1 MHGVPFLAPCPPL
14 SPPAFLLRPP
24 PALRQPAALRRL
36 DARLLA
42 ALHARG
48 AHPRATAAVR
58 ALSRAGEHGALWL
71 AAGLA
76 AAAVDRPRRSAWLR
90 GTALTAAAQVTSV
103 GIKHLVRRPRPTA
116 VQARVPVLA
125 GHSFPS
131 SHAASSAAAAVAAGA
146 LLPAAGL
153 AAAPVAAAMCLSR
166 VVAGVHYPTDVAAG
180 VLLGAAV
187 GGLGARGLR
196 EPRGRRRG

>member
-24 PALRQPAALRRL
+24 ALRQPPALRRL
-36 DARLLA
+36 DARLLT

-48 AHPRATAAVR
+48 AHPRATTAVR
-58 ALSRAGEHGALWL
+58 ALSTAGEHGALWL

-90 GTALTAAAQVTSV
+90 GTALTAAAQAASV
-103 GIKHLVRRPRPTA
+103 GVKRLVRRPRPTA

-125 GHSFPS
+125 NHSFPS
-131 SHAASSAAAAVAAGA
+131 SHAASSAAAAVAAGV
-146 LLPAAGL
+146 LLPAAG
-153 AAAPVAAAMCLSR
+153 AVAAPVAVAMCLSR
-166 VVAGVHYPTDVAAG
+166 VVAGVHYPSDVAAG

-187 GGLGARGLR
+187 GGLGARGPR
-196 EPRGRRRG
+196 GPRGRGRD